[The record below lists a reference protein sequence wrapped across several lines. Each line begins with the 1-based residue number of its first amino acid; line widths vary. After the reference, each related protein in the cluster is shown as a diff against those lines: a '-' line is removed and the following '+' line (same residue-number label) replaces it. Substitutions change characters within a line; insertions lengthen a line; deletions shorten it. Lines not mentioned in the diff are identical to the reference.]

1 MPRQP
6 VPSETEKLTVNLTVV
21 DLGQIDLLVEDGFYS
36 NRADFI
42 RTAIRSQMSQHAD
55 HVRGTTTR
63 RTMATGI
70 VHFSKQALEREK
82 AQRRRLDIK
91 VVGMFDLDKNVSP
104 ELAKATI
111 KSLEV
116 RGVFRASDAV
126 KKALAD
132 RMR

>member
-6 VPSETEKLTVNLTVV
+6 IPSETEKLTVNLTVV

-42 RTAIRSQMSQHAD
+42 RTAIRSQMNQHAD
-55 HVRGTTTR
+55 QVRGTMTR
-63 RTMATGI
+63 RTMAAGI
-70 VHFSKQALEREK
+70 VHFSKQALEKERAK
-82 AQRRRLDIK
+82 RRRLDIK
-91 VVGMFDLDKNVSP
+91 VVGMLDLDKNVSP

-111 KSLEV
+111 SSLEV